1 MRTKLCIFGLLLSV
15 GVVGFVAGCGSSP
28 SANKNAS
35 GPSPEGAAYR
45 LATEPPGATNV
56 KDARSNAKSDE
67 RVTLVGRIGGDVNPW
82 IEGQAAFLVVDTSLK
97 PCNEMHDDGCKTPWD
112 YCCDA
117 GDLPANKAMV
127 KIVNPSGNPV
137 ASDARKLLGVK
148 ELQTVVVHGVAKRDE
163 AGNLTVLAD
172 GVFVRN

>member
-1 MRTKLCIFGLLLSV
+1 MNT
-15 GVVGFVAGCGSSP
+15 A
-28 SANKNAS
+28 
-35 GPSPEGAAYR
+35 GPSLEGKAYL
-45 LATEPPGATNV
+45 LATEPPNATNV
-56 KDARSNAKSDE
+56 RDTKTNAQSDDK
-67 RVTLVGRIGGDVNPW
+67 VTLVGRIGGDVNPW
-82 IEGQAAFLVVDTSLK
+82 IESHAAFLVVDTSLK

-117 GDLPANKAMV
+117 GDLAANKAMV
-127 KIVNPSGNPV
+127 KIVDSSGKPV
-137 ASDARKLLGVK
+137 ATDARKLLGVK